1 IAIGRDIRHDAH
13 VDEHKYDAGQMRSI
27 ARKKVCGS
35 RSTSW
40 ACPAYGSARMPPTT
54 RTPRQ
59 QSRQMTTG
67 SALAG
72 GPLPSDSKKPR
83 ALDCPDG
90 VHGLSIVL
98 LTTNATTSRLENFM
112 EIKST
117 RYISLVICDF
127 ISDFLCYCCRNKGL
141 SPDEIAII
149 CVIVTQTVRELKTS
163 NFARVNFGTENFAL
177 PNEYRPSISVKFV
190 QNQLGMSRET
200 TRQKLESLGTKKFMH
215 KTKGGYTFPA
225 QYGDDDLTK
234 DLREYLMKRYILLQ
248 EDLNNM
254 PD

>member
-1 IAIGRDIRHDAH
+1 MLTLLRECPGVLLSGGRPVNRRLINPNGKRNPADIASSRLRRLPASCRSGVEGNMRKIAIGRDIRHDAH

-40 ACPAYGSARMPPTT
+40 ACPAYGSARMTPTT

-90 VHGLSIVL
+90 VHRRSIV
-98 LTTNATTSRLENFM
+98 
-112 EIKST
+112 
-117 RYISLVICDF
+117 
-127 ISDFLCYCCRNKGL
+127 
-141 SPDEIAII
+141 
-149 CVIVTQTVRELKTS
+149 
-163 NFARVNFGTENFAL
+163 
-177 PNEYRPSISVKFV
+177 
-190 QNQLGMSRET
+190 
-200 TRQKLESLGTKKFMH
+200 
-215 KTKGGYTFPA
+215 
-225 QYGDDDLTK
+225 
-234 DLREYLMKRYILLQ
+234 
-248 EDLNNM
+248 
-254 PD
+254 